1 MFVAGILFG
10 LAITITIVRIYQH
23 VDKHKVIEI
32 AYVRSRNAR
41 YFGDPFLRLYEMCA
55 PTIRA
60 VECSILDFLK
70 EAFGLMS
77 SSKMDVA
84 NTKSNTLAANQRV

>member
-1 MFVAGILFG
+1 MFVAGILLG

-23 VDKHKVIEI
+23 INKHKVIEI

-41 YFGDPFLRLYEMCA
+41 YFRDPFLRLYEMCA
-55 PTIRA
+55 PTA
-60 VECSILDFLK
+60 QAFECSILDFLK
-70 EAFGLMS
+70 ESFGLMN

-84 NTKSNTLAANQRV
+84 NTKSNILAANQRV